1 MRIAYFDCFAGI
13 SGDMALGALLDAGA
27 DPEALVAGLRT
38 LALPDWELRAR
49 KVAPD
54 GIAATDVEIMVG
66 GEPAGDATA
75 IDLHHTHDTEEHGH
89 HHSSTSNATHA
100 TDDHGHPQQ
109 AYGTIKGT

>member
-27 DPEALVAGLRT
+27 DPEALVTGLHS

-54 GIAATDVEIMVG
+54 GIAATDVEILVG
-66 GEPAGDATA
+66 GEPAGDAPA
-75 IDLHHTHDTEEHGH
+75 IDPA
-89 HHSSTSNATHA
+89 ATHNV
-100 TDDHGHPQQ
+100 
-109 AYGTIKGT
+109 